1 MTIIVVWNI
10 SKLKTKNKFLSVISL
25 LLVKWSQWKEKDTE
39 NEQCSLIFNTVLIFK
54 SAFSNDIQSWIK
66 NLQ

>member
-39 NEQCSLIFNTVLIFK
+39 NEQCSLIFKF
-54 SAFSNDIQSWIK
+54 
-66 NLQ
+66 

>member
-1 MTIIVVWNI
+1 MTIIVVWNF
-10 SKLKTKNKFLSVISL
+10 SKLKTKNKLLSVISL

-54 SAFSNDIQSWIK
+54 LAFSNDIQSWIK